1 MNIQYF
7 KNYSPALGRD
17 MECKLYGHGGQ
28 PILFIPCQDGR
39 FFDFENFHM
48 TDVWAP
54 WINSGEVTIFTV
66 DTIDA
71 ETWSNTNGDPRFR
84 ICRHEDWFRYLT
96 DEMVPFIHAKMK
108 EYQPDYINR
117 GIIAFGCSLGAT
129 HAANLY
135 FRRPDLFNGLLAL
148 SGIYD
153 ASLLRIWFLYGRSGL
168 YELPGSL
175 SAKSAV
181 RSPLHGTLP
190 PAKSH
195 SLRRTGCMGRTC
207 KHLSASGYPAAET
220 DSGLG

>member
-54 WINSGEVTIFTV
+54 WIDSGEVTIFTV

-117 GIIAFGCSLGAT
+117 GIITFGCSLGAT

-153 ASLLRIWFLYGRSGL
+153 ASYGFGS
-168 YELPGSL
+168 YMDDLPGSL

-190 PAKSH
+190 PTKIH

-220 DSGLG
+220 DSGLGRFLGI

>member
-54 WINSGEVTIFTV
+54 WIDSGEVTIFTV

-108 EYQPDYINR
+108 GYQPDYISR

-153 ASLLRIWFLYGRSGL
+153 ASYGFGSYMDDLVYMTPRFIICQICRQITLIWNFTAS
-168 YELPGSL
+168 EKPF
-175 SAKSAV
+175 
-181 RSPLHGTLP
+181 
-190 PAKSH
+190 
-195 SLRRTGCMGRTC
+195 
-207 KHLSASGYPAAET
+207 SASDRVHGKNLQAPI
-220 DSGLG
+220 SFGISCSRNRFRPG

>member
-54 WINSGEVTIFTV
+54 WIDSGEVTIFTV

-108 EYQPDYINR
+108 GYQPDYISR

-153 ASLLRIWFLYGRSGL
+153 ASYGFGSYMDDLVYMNSRFIICQICRQITLIWNFTAS
-168 YELPGSL
+168 EKPF
-175 SAKSAV
+175 
-181 RSPLHGTLP
+181 
-190 PAKSH
+190 
-195 SLRRTGCMGRTC
+195 
-207 KHLSASGYPAAET
+207 SASDRVHGKNLQAPI
-220 DSGLG
+220 SFGISCSRNRFRPG